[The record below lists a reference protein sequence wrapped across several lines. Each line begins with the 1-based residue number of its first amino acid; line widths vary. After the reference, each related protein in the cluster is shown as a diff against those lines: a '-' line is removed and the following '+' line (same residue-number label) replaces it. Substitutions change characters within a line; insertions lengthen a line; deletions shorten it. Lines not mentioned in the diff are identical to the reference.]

1 MCGAY
6 HEGGGVGAA
15 HAAALEDEGGVV
27 DPGRDRRRGV
37 LGEAVG
43 DRSDAAHRGQP
54 IGGGGRCDRAVS
66 NSGRRRRPRAGA
78 GPAGPPRAGAPR
90 GVACRRGQ
98 S

>member
-1 MCGAY
+1 MRS
-6 HEGGGVGAA
+6 HLDEGGGVGAA

-54 IGGGGRCDRAVS
+54 IGGRPVQSGGLEQWPILDFHMVTKI
-66 NSGRRRRPRAGA
+66 
-78 GPAGPPRAGAPR
+78 
-90 GVACRRGQ
+90 Q
-98 S
+98 KIY